1 MAHRNTHKSKK
12 LKIQKSAVPVK
23 QAIPPPVSSQPATA
37 AAPLK
42 TTPTK
47 AAAPQEA
54 ASVRFAELPYE
65 LRRIALFF
73 AFVVVLLIVLWFF
86 LK

>member
-1 MAHRNTHKSKK
+1 MARRNTHKSKK
-12 LKIQKSAVPVK
+12 LKSQKSAVPVN
-23 QAIPPPVSSQPATA
+23 QVVPPPVASQPTMA

-42 TTPTK
+42 TTPKK